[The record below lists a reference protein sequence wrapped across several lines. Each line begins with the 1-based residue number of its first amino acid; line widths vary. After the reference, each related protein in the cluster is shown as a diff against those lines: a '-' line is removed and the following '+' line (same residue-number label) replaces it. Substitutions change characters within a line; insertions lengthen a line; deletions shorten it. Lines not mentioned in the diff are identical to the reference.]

1 MSIGNIGLIKAI
13 NSYDLNKNVH
23 FLLMQKKC
31 IDNEILYFL
40 RENKKTLSN
49 YSLEYVLN
57 ETDEGSVVTLEDCL
71 LADTI
76 VEVDYE
82 K

>member
-1 MSIGNIGLIKAI
+1 MFT
-13 NSYDLNKNVH
+13 